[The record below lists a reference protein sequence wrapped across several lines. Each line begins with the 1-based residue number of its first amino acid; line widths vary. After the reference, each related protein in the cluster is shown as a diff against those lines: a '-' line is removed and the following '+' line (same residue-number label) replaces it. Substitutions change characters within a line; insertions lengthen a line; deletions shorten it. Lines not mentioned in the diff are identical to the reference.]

1 MIEKDIQPDKFC
13 SIPAVMWGV
22 ITLLTTLG
30 YGDFIPITPWGNF
43 LVAALP
49 ADILAS
55 SFSETAHQKRE
66 NFKLKS
72 SKL

>member
-1 MIEKDIQPDKFC
+1 
-13 SIPAVMWGV
+13 
-22 ITLLTTLG
+22 LG

-55 SFSETAHQKRE
+55 SFSEPAHQKRE